1 MKETL
6 LIVGCGDVAL
16 RTAKLLQVHY
26 RILGLLRNLD
36 SAGRLRSHGIT
47 PVYGNL
53 DSPKSLEKLAGIA
66 QLILHLAPPPNHGL
80 RDNRTAHLLSAISKR
95 TKNKAPIL
103 PQRLVYISTS
113 GVYGDCHGASIDESR
128 PINPQNDRA
137 IRRVDAEK
145 QIRSWGRRNQV
156 PVAILRVPGIYA
168 ADRLPLKRL
177 HEGHPAIVDSEDS
190 YTNHIHADDLARIIV
205 AALHRAKAGRI
216 YHTSDDSRLKMG
228 EYFDL
233 VADHFGLPRP
243 PRITRNQAYEQ
254 ISPGMLS
261 FMKES
266 RQLKNLRMK
275 KELRVKLLYPTVY
288 EGVAA
293 APTNNL

>member
-6 LIVGCGDVAL
+6 LIIGCGDIAL
-16 RTAKLLQVHY
+16 RTAKLLQAHY
-26 RILGLLRNLD
+26 RILGLLRNSD
-36 SAGRLRSHGIT
+36 NASRLRSHGII

-53 DSPKSLEKLAGIA
+53 DSPESLEKLAGIA

-80 RDNRTAHLLSAISKR
+80 RDDRTAHLLSALSKR

-103 PQRLVYISTS
+103 PQRFVYISTS
-113 GVYGDCHGASIDESR
+113 GVYGDCHGALIDESH
-128 PINPQNDRA
+128 PVNPENDRA
-137 IRRVDAEK
+137 IRRIDAERR
-145 QIRSWGRRNQV
+145 IRSWGRRNHV
-156 PVAILRVPGIYA
+156 PIAILRVPGIYA

-177 HEGHPAIVDSEDS
+177 REGHPAILDNEDG
-190 YTNHIHADDLARIIV
+190 YTNHIHANDLARIIV
-205 AALHRAKAGRI
+205 AALHRAKPGRI

-228 EYFDL
+228 AYFDL
-233 VADHFGLPRP
+233 IADHSGLPRP
-243 PRITRNQAYEQ
+243 PRITRSQAYEQ

-293 APTNNL
+293 AQTNSP